1 MLRITSDFSEN
12 MQARREWNEIFKVLR
27 EKKTAI

>member
-12 MQARREWNEIFKVLR
+12 MQARREWNEIPKVLR
-27 EKKTAI
+27 GKKTAI

>member
-12 MQARREWNEIFKVLR
+12 MQARREWNEILKVLTG
-27 EKKTAI
+27 KKPPI